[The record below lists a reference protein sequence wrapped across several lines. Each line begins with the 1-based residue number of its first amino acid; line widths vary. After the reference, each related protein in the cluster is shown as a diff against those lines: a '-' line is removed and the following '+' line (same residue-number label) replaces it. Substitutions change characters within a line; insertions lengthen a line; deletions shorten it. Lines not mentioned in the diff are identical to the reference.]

1 MFRRIVYTNA
11 SSFTNTLISDPSKA
25 TTDRADAL
33 FNLHPAE
40 LHALL
45 ESAWSFRVR
54 NNNLPSGHPENK
66 TGLRG
71 LPDSIIAL
79 FDNSWFNASKFV
91 TQNDST
97 DPCTGHSLW
106 DHLIYAY
113 VIESTQIYKV
123 FRKLVENYAKGD
135 FEINLTPEVLQW
147 LHNTETL
154 WFADPPVLSSF
165 NMVSHLRTDMYLT
178 RSGLYYRFFGF
189 PLPGD
194 EQLPY
199 YKAKSSHLNYR
210 RSFERFAEEVWIG
223 IENEANITGRRP
235 IDDAAI
241 AFSAYE
247 MQKNFLSQRNNGDIT
262 KQEFFFVSMMAWFHL
277 SLEYNSPIVKAFG
290 INEQSPAQ
298 RLFALANIVGVP
310 ANGLSE
316 NLFRLADNMSLLLTL
331 VESGIFNDEANVPQ
345 LYANTSPISAIMKQI
360 IFNYSHVSGNNLK
373 ARAVKTYESMPLQKG
388 NGIVAGNGHAALLS

>member
-1 MFRRIVYTNA
+1 MFRRIAYTTDN
-11 SSFTNTLISDPSKA
+11 SFTNALISDPSQA
-25 TTDRADAL
+25 IIDRADRL
-33 FNLHPAE
+33 FNLHPSE
-40 LHALL
+40 LYALL

-54 NNNLPSGHPENK
+54 GNFPSGHPENK
-66 TGLRG
+66 TALRG
-71 LPDSIIAL
+71 LPDSITAL
-79 FDNSWFNASKFV
+79 FDTSWFNNSTFV
-91 TQNDST
+91 TQVNGGD
-97 DPCTGHSLW
+97 CTGHSLW

-113 VIESTQIYKV
+113 VIESTQVYKV

-165 NMVSHLRTDMYLT
+165 NMVSHLRSDMYLT
-178 RSGLYYRFFGF
+178 RCGLYYRFFGF

-223 IENEANITGRRP
+223 VENEVNTTGRRP

-277 SLEYNSPIVKAFG
+277 SLEYNSPIVRAFG

-316 NLFRLADNMSLLLTL
+316 NLFRLADNMSILLTMI
-331 VESGIFNDEANVPQ
+331 ESGIFNDEANVPQ
-345 LYANTSPISAIMKQI
+345 LYSNTSPISAVMKQI

-373 ARAVKTYESMPLQKG
+373 ARAVKTYESMPLPKG
-388 NGIVAGNGHAALLS
+388 NGIAAGNGQPALLS

>member
-1 MFRRIVYTNA
+1 MFRRIVSNGN
-11 SSFTNTLISDPSKA
+11 SFQDTLSNDPSPEYIDGA
-25 TTDRADAL
+25 NRL
-33 FNLHPAE
+33 FQLHPTE
-40 LHALL
+40 LYALL
-45 ESAWSFRVR
+45 ESAWSFRVKENR
-54 NNNLPSGHPENK
+54 QPGHPGNK
-66 TGLRG
+66 TTLRG
-71 LPDSIIAL
+71 LPDDLLGL
-79 FDNSWFNASKFV
+79 FDNNWQNGSIFV
-91 TQNDST
+91 SQVAAGN
-97 DPCTGHSLW
+97 PCTGHSLW

-113 VIESTQIYKV
+113 VIESTQVYKV
-123 FRKLVENYAKGD
+123 FQKLIENYAKGD
-135 FEINLTPEVLQW
+135 FEINLQPAVLQW

-165 NMVSHLRTDMYLT
+165 NFVSKARPDIMLT
-178 RSGLYYRFFGF
+178 RLGSYYRFFGF
-189 PLPGD
+189 SLPGE

-199 YKAKSSHLNYR
+199 YKAKSAHLNYR
-210 RSFERFAEEVWIG
+210 RSFERFAEEIWIG
-223 IENEANITGRRP
+223 IENEANVTGRRP

-277 SLEYNSPIVKAFG
+277 SLEYNSPIVQAFG

-316 NLFRLADNMSLLLTL
+316 NLFRLGDNMSLLLTL
-331 VESGIFNDEANVPQ
+331 IETGVFNDELNVPA
-345 LYANTSPISAIMKQI
+345 LYEDNSPLANMMKQI

-373 ARAVKTYESMPLQKG
+373 ARAVKTYDSMPLQKG
-388 NGIVAGNGHAALLS
+388 NGILTNGQAVHS

>member
-1 MFRRIVYTNA
+1 MFRRIVYTAEN
-11 SSFTNTLISDPSKA
+11 SFTNALISDPSKA
-25 TTDRADAL
+25 VTDRADRL
-33 FNLHPAE
+33 FNLHPSE
-40 LHALL
+40 VYALL
-45 ESAWSFRVR
+45 EAAWSFRVR
-54 NNNLPSGHPENK
+54 GNFPSGHPENK

-71 LPDSIIAL
+71 LPDSITAL
-79 FDNSWFNASKFV
+79 FDTSWLNSSLFV
-91 TQNDST
+91 TQPNGV
-97 DPCTGHSLW
+97 CTGHSLW

-113 VIESTQIYKV
+113 VIESTQVYKV

-135 FEINLTPEVLQW
+135 FEINLTQEVLQW

-165 NMVSHLRTDMYLT
+165 NMVSHLRSDMYLT
-178 RSGLYYRFFGF
+178 RCGLYYRFFGF

-223 IENEANITGRRP
+223 IENEVNTTGRRP

-262 KQEFFFVSMMAWFHL
+262 KQEFFFVSMMSWFHL
-277 SLEYNSPIVKAFG
+277 SLEYNSPIVRAFG

-316 NLFRLADNMSLLLTL
+316 NLFRLSDNMSILLTM

-345 LYANTSPISAIMKQI
+345 LYSNTSPISAVMKQI

-373 ARAVKTYESMPLQKG
+373 ARAVKTYESMPLPKG
-388 NGIVAGNGHAALLS
+388 NGIAVGNGQPALLS